1 MEFGLL
7 LFMANYSIC
16 IAFNLLESK
25 KILEI
30 RFNKIIF
37 VYMVASSFFLYH
49 TLLIYTTRI

>member
-37 VYMVASSFFLYH
+37 VYMVAFFSLHH
-49 TLLIYTTRI
+49 TLPIYNTWF